1 MGSTV
6 LEKLEKNVI
15 LPQNAGNCSPKYHGV
30 IFKNTI
36 IGGNASF
43 PCLHGVV
50 PSYF

>member
-1 MGSTV
+1 MGSAI

-15 LPQNAGNCSPKYHGV
+15 YPENAGNCSPKHHGV

-36 IGGNASF
+36 IGVNASF